1 MTQNKTISSINYNY
15 MVQFDLSEHTSPY
28 SPHSL
33 YYNGAYES
41 TMRIMKRT
49 DSGYLK

>member
-1 MTQNKTISSINYNY
+1 
-15 MVQFDLSEHTSPY
+15 MVQFFDLSERACPP

-41 TMRIMKRT
+41 MMRIMKRT
-49 DSGYLK
+49 DSGYLKWLGMLLHGAASNL